1 MDRLD
6 TTAAAQNLLDSMQAW
21 HLNVA
26 AGVGVLLGLV
36 LWLVGGRLI
45 KPTFAMTGI
54 LLGAA
59 LGFFGVAMAGVQP
72 IGEMPAPILASLVGA
87 LVGLIIAII
96 LFRFAMAIAGAVVL
110 GLVGAASVAAYVHG
124 TVREAEPRAEASARI
139 VHVSASQPEPQDEAE
154 KNDGESGVD
163 AVTAI
168 ARQITDRALAAGDE
182 ALARAEPYWNA
193 IPIAQRTWIAGGWIG
208 GVLLGL
214 LFGALM
220 PQHTSALIASMV
232 GSAMWIPSAGWIATA
247 ASVPGAEHLD
257 QPVTVWLAVWLGAT
271 IVGVSVQWIAAG
283 RRATRAAAEA

>member
-1 MDRLD
+1 MDRVD
-6 TTAAAQNLLDSMQAW
+6 TTAAAQNLLESMQAW
-21 HLNVA
+21 HWNVA
-26 AGVGVLLGLV
+26 AGIGLLLGLV

-96 LFRFAMAIAGAVVL
+96 LFRFAMAIAGAMVL
-110 GLVGAASVAAYVHG
+110 GLVGAASVAAYVHE
-124 TVREAEPRAEASARI
+124 TVTSAESRAEAEPTIVTVAS
-139 VHVSASQPEPQDEAE
+139 VHPDTHEEPTGKSD
-154 KNDGESGVD
+154 SSVD
-163 AVTAI
+163 AVTAL
-168 ARQITDRALAAGDE
+168 ARQITDRALEVGDQ
-182 ALARAEPYWNA
+182 ALARAEPYWDA

-220 PQHTSALIASMV
+220 PQHTSALIAAMV
-232 GSAMWIPSAGWIATA
+232 GSAMWIPSAAWIATA
-247 ASVPGAEHLD
+247 AGVPGAEHLD
-257 QPVTVWLAVWLGAT
+257 QPVTVWLAVWLGST

-283 RRATRAAAEA
+283 RRATRAAAEL